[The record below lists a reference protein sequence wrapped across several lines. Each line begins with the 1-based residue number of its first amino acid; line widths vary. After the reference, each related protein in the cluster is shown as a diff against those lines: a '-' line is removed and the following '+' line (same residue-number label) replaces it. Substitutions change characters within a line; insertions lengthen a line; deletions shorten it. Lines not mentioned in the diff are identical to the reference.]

1 MFVNC
6 AFRACTGIC
15 PWGVVAGNAV
25 AVIGTAIGTFVDI
38 CKPHMKTF
46 VPPLVKSILVC
57 MLGTSSVTT
66 ATQAV
71 AQHTNASA
79 TGLIKLVAISTGN
92 ASATGLIIL
101 VASMTGTCEAALSV
115 LTSAMGTTCVGVFLT
130 LIDLC
135 TVQPWLDPYTP
146 YADKTVA
153 SDTVAC
159 YSSSKASTL
168 QAQHTPE
175 LQHKGG
181 LVGSGITRHTRHA
194 HVGIAIRPGR

>member
-1 MFVNC
+1 
-6 AFRACTGIC
+6 
-15 PWGVVAGNAV
+15 
-25 AVIGTAIGTFVDI
+25 
-38 CKPHMKTF
+38 
-46 VPPLVKSILVC
+46 

-130 LIDLC
+130 LIDIC
-135 TVQPWLDPYTP
+135 TVQPWLHPYTP
-146 YADKTVA
+146 YTDKTVA
-153 SDTVAC
+153 SDTAAC
-159 YSSSKASTL
+159 CSSSKASTL
-168 QAQHTPE
+168 QAQHTAE
-175 LQHKGG
+175 LHRRGG
-181 LVGSGITRHTRHA
+181 LVGSGITRHSRRA
-194 HVGIAIRPGR
+194 LVGIDGTCTYGAGCVPLVWIRSSSEISETWANEDTLSMASLA